1 MAVAEMATRLY
12 CEYDWTDGWTDRWRG
27 PVPLCNLFCLFW
39 KAMPCRHTHE
49 STDSRHVTVTVLLL
63 SGFRNGKGKSR
74 NRRAFNCR
82 EYHTSPI
89 HVHPVPR

>member
-27 PVPLCNLFCLFW
+27 PVPLCNLFVCFG
-39 KAMPCRHTHE
+39 KPCHVGTHE